1 MGNHWVRVPLA
12 ARMDCKTAQ
21 KNINSFLKET
31 LRGNELRRTYYHLK
45 KCQDCKE
52 VLLDEF
58 SFYTTFN
65 DLDKDLDFNYQKQLN
80 EFMKKTEDSIKIRD
94 NKMTRRYILVSIL
107 ICVLFTIILV
117 IALRVTYR

>member
-1 MGNHWVRVPLA
+1 M
-12 ARMDCKTAQ
+12 
-21 KNINSFLKET
+21 
-31 LRGNELRRTYYHLK
+31 K

-80 EFMKKTEDSIKIRD
+80 EFMKKTEDSIKTRD